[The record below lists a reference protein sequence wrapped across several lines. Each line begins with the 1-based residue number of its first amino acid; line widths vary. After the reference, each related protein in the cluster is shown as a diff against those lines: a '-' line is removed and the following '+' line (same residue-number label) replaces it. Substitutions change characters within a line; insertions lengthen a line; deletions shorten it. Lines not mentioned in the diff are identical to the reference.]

1 MSEWS
6 TLPPNGKARPAAEGS
21 RPIERRL
28 QVGAVHAQ
36 VDRAPHRRALPFGT
50 HHVIPA
56 TSHLS
61 RLSCA
66 AIAEGNGYL
75 GLKGHLGLNGGVHDD
90 AGLAARVLVVDDDS
104 VSRHA
109 AVKYLESCNVHAKSA
124 AGRLE
129 MVSQFA
135 KAEPDLV
142 VLDLRPGQGGG
153 LDLLRELRSLSNVPL
168 IVTTGQRA
176 DETDRVIALELGAD
190 DCLTKPFELRE
201 LLARV
206 RAVLRRSKTPRSE
219 LKGEPGPR
227 HYLFA
232 GWKLDRHTRRFT
244 SPGGAPVAL
253 TKSEFSLLT
262 AFLEAPMRPLSREH
276 LLRATRVH
284 EDVFD
289 RSIDVQ
295 VLRLRRKLETDANA
309 PRIIRTERG
318 IGYVF
323 ALPVECL

>member
-1 MSEWS
+1 MTEWS

-28 QVGAVHAQ
+28 QVGAVHVQ

-50 HHVIPA
+50 HHIIPA

-66 AIAEGNGYL
+66 AVAESN
-75 GLKGHLGLNGGVHDD
+75 GHLGVNGAVHDD
-90 AGLAARVLVVDDDS
+90 ASLAARVLVVDDDS

-109 AVKYLESCNVHAKSA
+109 VVEYLESCNVYAKSA

-129 MVSQFA
+129 TASQFA
-135 KAEPDLV
+135 KVEPDLV
-142 VLDLRPGQGGG
+142 VLDLRGGG
-153 LDLLRELRSLSNVPL
+153 LDLLREIRSLSNVPL
-168 IVTTGQRA
+168 IVTTGQRS

-190 DCLTKPFELRE
+190 DCLTKPFGLRE

-206 RAVLRRSKTPRSE
+206 RAVLRRSKTPRAE
-219 LKGEPGPR
+219 LRGKSGPR

-232 GWKLDRHTRRFT
+232 GWKLDRHNRRLT
-244 SPGGAPVAL
+244 SPGGDPIAL

-284 EDVFD
+284 EDMHD

-309 PRIIRTERG
+309 PRMIRTERG

-323 ALPVECL
+323 AVPVERL